1 MAGDPPGSA
10 DREAGQDAV
19 PHHIRRAW
27 EEAEA
32 RLFPVVMVRPD
43 LYERSL
49 TLVRLTVDALRREC
63 PDTASLVA
71 QVEHADALVAAAAAA
86 AALPTEELNLGLVA
100 SAAFAMRYRE
110 LVTERDRR
118 DRLARLTRA
127 REEGVGWVLAE
138 ETGVEEHALAV
149 PYWRLEVHVPT
160 GAALLLSVEPDET
173 LSRPV
178 YRLEAGRMDLAT
190 ERLEL
195 GGVEDLPA
203 AEYRD
208 RPAWETASARA
219 RERLTAG

>member
-1 MAGDPPGSA
+1 MAGNQPGDP
-10 DREAGQDAV
+10 DTV
-19 PHHIRRAW
+19 PQHIRRAW

-71 QVEHADALVAAAAAA
+71 QVDRADTLVAAVAAG
-86 AALPTEELNLGLVA
+86 AALATEELHLGLVA

-110 LVTERDRR
+110 LVAERDRR
-118 DRLARLTRA
+118 ARLARLTHA
-127 REEGVGWVLAE
+127 REEGVGWILAE
-138 ETGVEEHALAV
+138 ETGAEEHALAV
-149 PYWRLEVHVPT
+149 PYWRVEVHVPT
-160 GAALLLSVEPDET
+160 GAALLLSIEPDET

-190 ERLEL
+190 GRLEL
-195 GGVEDLPA
+195 GKVADLPA
-203 AEYRD
+203 REYRD
-208 RPAWETASARA
+208 RSGWETASAQA
-219 RERLTAG
+219 RDRLTAG